1 MGYEALKL
9 NIVFNGNSEDQ
20 LMRKLFFAIAAVTLV
35 SVVSLS
41 AHRAEA
47 TMPAGS
53 TALRA
58 AVQAENSIQPVVCVM
73 RRVCAR
79 GVCAMRRVCG

>member
-1 MGYEALKL
+1 
-9 NIVFNGNSEDQ
+9 
-20 LMRKLFFAIAAVTLV
+20 MRKLFFAIAAVTLV

-47 TMPAGS
+47 TVPGS
-53 TALRA
+53 FG
-58 AVQAENSIQPVVCVM
+58 VQAAAQAGNSIQPVVCVM

-79 GVCAMRRVCG
+79 GVCAMRRVC